1 MIDAMEHDKQ
11 LIAARY
17 ALSAL
22 LEAYRFDGM
31 GAMIA
36 AARFID
42 EYSAGYPDMPLFA
55 EKVRFEAT
63 YWADTAAPHEL
74 EAYTVAAIGALADSP
89 LLDRQLR
96 KLAALA
102 YGRMSPETK
111 AKFLEWAQKD
121 E

>member
-1 MIDAMEHDKQ
+1 MSEHDSQ
-11 LIAARY
+11 LVAARY
-17 ALSAL
+17 ALGAL
-22 LEAYRFDGM
+22 LEAQKVDGM

-36 AARFID
+36 AARYID
-42 EYSAGYPDMPLFA
+42 EYGAGYPDVPLFT
-55 EKVRFEAT
+55 EQVRSEAT
-63 YWADTAAPHEL
+63 YWAETAAPHEL
-74 EAYTVAAIGALADSP
+74 EAYTVAAIGSLADSP